1 MLNYMVS
8 RDYDNF
14 FAKRTLLI
22 TGGAGFIG
30 SSLANKLVSL
40 GASVRILDDFST
52 GHRSNVETI
61 NVEVFEGSILDSDIL
76 EKSMEGCDCVF
87 HQAAM
92 VSVPASIENP
102 KRCFEINTHGTELI
116 LELASI
122 SGVRRVLFAASSS
135 AYGQHAAL
143 PSNETMTP
151 DPASPYAESKI
162 AGEEAVRECVKNS
175 KTDAASLRYFN
186 IFGPKQDP
194 HSQYAAVVAAFMEAL
209 LNNRNPQIYG
219 DGSQTRDF
227 TFVDNAVHANLLAA
241 ACSKPLGGE
250 VFNIG
255 TGSSY
260 SLLEM
265 LNVMSKALNL
275 EPKVDFH
282 PMRDGD
288 VPHSRAN
295 ISKAT
300 NTIGYEP
307 IVSFYEGISR
317 LFTGLAGLPA

>member
-1 MLNYMVS
+1 MVS

-52 GHRSNVETI
+52 GHRSNVETM
-61 NVEVFEGSILDSDIL
+61 NAEVFEGSILDSDIL

-122 SGVRRVLFAASSS
+122 SGVRRVLFAASSA

-227 TFVDNAVHANLLAA
+227 TFVDNAVHANLLGA

-265 LNVMSKALNL
+265 LNVMSKVLNL

>member
-1 MLNYMVS
+1 MVS